1 MARTLLRVLP
11 VVALAFALSSCMS
24 TTRYVPVG
32 SSSGSSS
39 SSSGA
44 SLVVVNNAPASVF
57 YLYASPCSSSSWG
70 PDRLD
75 SDQVISSGETVSFT
89 MTPGCWDLKAE
100 FSDGRETVRRNAQ
113 ISASAW
119 RWTLG

>member
-1 MARTLLRVLP
+1 
-11 VVALAFALSSCMS
+11 MS
-24 TTRYVPVG
+24 TTRYAPAGG
-32 SSSGSSS
+32 SSVTSR
-39 SSSGA
+39 SSGA
-44 SLVVVNNAPASVF
+44 SLVVINNASVSVF
-57 YLYASPCSSSSWG
+57 YLYASPCSSDRWG

-75 SDQVISSGETVSFT
+75 SDQVIRTGETVSFT

-100 FSDGRETVRRNAQ
+100 FSDGRETIRRNAQ